1 MIAGMRR
8 AVLAVVAVMLAAMGF
23 VALAWVRERRAK
35 SVFPAGQAAS
45 LLHPLREWMQPREA
59 TVRAFGLRPGMR
71 ALELGPGP
79 GYFTATAARHLG
91 PCGRLV
97 CADLQPAMLRQLRD
111 RLPPDCGHTDLVVAD
126 AQRLPFRAGAFD
138 AAFLV
143 AVLGE
148 VPDERRAVAEL
159 RRVLARGGAVTFVET
174 LTDPDYVRESR
185 LRELCW
191 QAGLRLDRRQRTLL
205 GYRARFVAG

>member
-1 MIAGMRR
+1 MRR
-8 AVLAVVAVMLAAMGF
+8 IAAAGVLVILAAAGLF
-23 VALAWVRERRAK
+23 ALAWVRERRAK
-35 SVFPAGQAAS
+35 SVFPAEQAAT
-45 LLHPLREWMQPREA
+45 LLHPLRERIQPRED
-59 TVRAFGLRPGMR
+59 TVRAFGLRPGTR
-71 ALELGPGP
+71 ALEIGPGP

-91 PCGRLV
+91 PRGRLV
-97 CADLQPAMLRQLRD
+97 CVDLQPAMLRQLRD
-111 RLPPDCGHTDLVVAD
+111 RLPPRCENVDLVVAD

-159 RRVLARGGAVTFVET
+159 RRVLADGGAVSFVET
-174 LTDPDYVRESR
+174 LTDPDYVREGR

-191 QAGLRLDRRQRTLL
+191 QAGLRLDRRQRMLL
-205 GYRARFVAG
+205 GYCARFVAG